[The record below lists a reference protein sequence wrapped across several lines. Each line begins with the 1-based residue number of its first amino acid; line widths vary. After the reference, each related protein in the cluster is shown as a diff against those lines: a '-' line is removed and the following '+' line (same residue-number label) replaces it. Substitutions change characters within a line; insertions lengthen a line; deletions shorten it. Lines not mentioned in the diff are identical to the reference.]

1 MKKGVFW
8 LIILLLLGC
17 KAFQQIAGG
26 VYGSAGNE
34 HNPTQGVISPG
45 AYQTI
50 EIAKDQVYQGNLL
63 LVNKE
68 YPVHKMGVKSDVVHL
83 YQNEELVRGYGLL
96 DSSIQAS
103 ESVAK
108 AFLEMVG
115 AAQKDNVSHFMI
127 NSGYRSFEEQNQLY
141 EEMGPELAMPGG
153 YSEHNLGLALD
164 IGSTQ
169 MKMEQAPEGTWL
181 EENAWKY
188 GFILRYPE
196 DKRAITG
203 TVFEPWHYRYVGM
216 PHSAIIQD
224 HHFALEEYLDYVREN
239 EHLSV
244 QVDGETYEIS
254 YYPVSRDTT
263 IDVPVNRYYT
273 ISGDNMGGIIVTL
286 YPENEK
292 PQQE

>member
-1 MKKGVFW
+1 MKKWVFW
-8 LIILLLLGC
+8 LVILLLGY

-26 VYGSAGNE
+26 LPMDAGSE
-34 HNPTQGVISPG
+34 HTQTQAVTPKEG
-45 AYQTI
+45 YQTI
-50 EIAKDQVYQGNLL
+50 KIAKDQVYQGNLL
-63 LVNKE
+63 LVNRE
-68 YPVHKMGVKSDVVHL
+68 HPVHNEGVKSDVVDL
-83 YQNEELVRGYGLL
+83 YHNMELVRGYSLL
-96 DSSIQAS
+96 DSSIKVS

-108 AFLEMVG
+108 VFLEMVE
-115 AAQKDNVSHFMI
+115 AAEKDNVSHFMI
-127 NSGYRSFEEQNQLY
+127 NSGYRDFDEQEQLY

-153 YSEHNLGLALD
+153 YSEHNLGLAID

-169 MKMEQAPEGTWL
+169 MKMEQAPEGKWL
-181 EENAWKY
+181 GENAWKY

-196 DKRAITG
+196 DKRAVTG
-203 TVFEPWHYRYVGM
+203 TVFEPWHYRYVGL

-244 QVDGETYEIS
+244 QVDGETYEII

-263 IDVPVNRYYT
+263 IDLPVNRYYT